1 MVGAVPRLDPSSLG
15 QHLDAL
21 YRAAWALCGSRE
33 DAEDLVQDTLTRVL
47 ARPRTVQTGGDRAY
61 LMSALRNTFASWLR
75 TRSRRPRTVPEPDGF
90 EAADPH
96 SGRAPELAT
105 EIGELFAAVAALPE
119 DFRLALAA
127 VDMLGLSYG
136 EAAAALGTSEATI
149 TTRIYRARRR
159 VAAQLADTGA
169 PDHAR
174 EGSGPDRSLRS

>member
-1 MVGAVPRLDPSSLG
+1 MVGAVPRMDPSSLG

-33 DAEDLVQDTLTRVL
+33 DAEDLVQDTLTGVL
-47 ARPRTVQTGGDRAY
+47 ARPRTVQAGGERAY

-90 EAADPH
+90 EAVDPH
-96 SGRAPELAT
+96 SGRAPELAA
-105 EIGELFAAVAALPE
+105 EVGELFTAVAALPE

-127 VDMLGLSYG
+127 VDMLGLTYA

-159 VAAQLADTGA
+159 VTAQLADA
-169 PDHAR
+169 PAQAR
-174 EGSGPDRSLRS
+174 EGSGPGRSLHS